1 MYSTIIRLSVVSLF
15 QEPNAA
21 HKAIAELEARLKP
34 QGRKVTVVTQNIDR
48 LHHRAGSQSVLELHG
63 ERQGP
68 ALKFRSCEWPG
79 CTPASCPGFPPDF
92 MHSLKLQDEIWD
104 RGNLVQGYLYST
116 LANKVMLRSSL
127 LDHPGRVDASLSSPG
142 SLFHT
147 RCTSCHHVEENYNS
161 PICPALKDKGY
172 AQLHLVFHR
181 SL

>member
-1 MYSTIIRLSVVSLF
+1 MIILVNRGAGGYWRTYQAQQLATPESFQANPSLVWEFYSYRREVMHSK
-15 QEPNAA
+15 EPNAA

-63 ERQGP
+63 
-68 ALKFRSCEWPG
+68 
-79 CTPASCPGFPPDF
+79 
-92 MHSLKLQDEIWD
+92 
-104 RGNLVQGYLYST
+104 
-116 LANKVMLRSSL
+116 
-127 LDHPGRVDASLSSPG
+127 